1 MIYRLKPIFIERSWG
16 GTHLSEIY
24 NEPNKRIAVSKLLSA
39 FGNYE
44 NEVEGTGKTLKELFE
59 ENPEIVAKGYSKK
72 VFPLQVKLVDD
83 ESKQFSIQN
92 HPEGK
97 TEFWHILEA
106 KKDAFVYVGLKED
119 LTKEEL
125 RKYILDGTIC
135 DHLNKVRARTGDC
148 FLIKPGTIHAI
159 GKGILL
165 VEVEES
171 LDTTYRLF
179 AFQKTEEDGPVKE
192 IHLEEGLN
200 AARLDQY
207 QVDRMYRNVEGEL
220 IRCRFVS
227 VKRHRIFG
235 SEFFYADERSFH
247 YIVVLSG
254 EGKLISKRKEYP
266 LNEADSIFVTACHGS
281 YSIEGDVE
289 FLDITL

>member
-1 MIYRLKPIFIERSWG
+1 MIYRLKPILTEKSWG
-16 GTHLSEIY
+16 GNELSEIF
-24 NEPNKRIAVSKLLSA
+24 NTPNKKIAVATLLSA
-39 FGNYE
+39 FGNVE
-44 NEVEGTGKTLKELFE
+44 NEVEGTNKTIRQLFE
-59 ENPEIVAKGYSKK
+59 ENPEIVAKGYNKK
-72 VFPLQVKLVDD
+72 IFPIQVKLVDD
-83 ESKQFSIQN
+83 ESKQFSVQN

-97 TEFWHILEA
+97 TEFWHILDS

-125 RKYILDGTIC
+125 RKYILDGTIV

-159 GKGILL
+159 GKGVLL
-165 VEVEES
+165 LEVEES
-171 LDTTYRLF
+171 MDTTYRLF
-179 AFQKTEEDGPVKE
+179 AFDKNDDDGKEKE
-192 IHLEEGLN
+192 IQLEEGIN
-200 AARLDQY
+200 AARLEQY
-207 QVDRMYRNVEGEL
+207 LVDRNYRNIEGEL

-254 EGKLISKRKEYP
+254 EGTLKSKQKEYP
-266 LNEADSIFVTACHGS
+266 LKEIDSIFVSACHGS